1 MQNSDHSIKNLSN
14 SITHTMLKKSLLL
27 AVFAVPFALSAQE
40 INFKVEGKV
49 NHAKAKK
56 AYLNYRTATS
66 TVLDSADV
74 INGTFTFQ
82 GKIEEPIKAS
92 MIIGENQ
99 RSGAQSGIK
108 QFYLENG
115 TIRVESKDSLLNATV
130 SGGPMNRDNQKLTEA
145 LKEVDQ
151 KMAEL
156 NKAWSGATKEQRDS
170 DTFRQEFINKD
181 NEISNERK
189 AIQRQFLN
197 ENKSSL
203 ISLEL
208 IPQLLSY
215 APEAEDMEALFDPL
229 DASVKNSPAGKR
241 YAETIAK
248 VKALSIG
255 KVAPNFTQNDTL
267 DRPVSLTDF
276 KGKYVLIDFW
286 ASWCGPCRVE
296 NPNVVAAFHKYK
308 DRGFTVLGISLDQ
321 PGKKEAWMKAIHDDK
336 LNEWAQLSDLKF
348 WDNEVARLYN
358 IRAIP
363 QNFLIDPNGV
373 IIAKNLREENLHETL
388 EKLLPSKD
396 TE

>member
-1 MQNSDHSIKNLSN
+1 
-14 SITHTMLKKSLLL
+14 MLKKSLLL
-27 AVFAVPFALSAQE
+27 AGFAIPFALSAQE

-49 NHAKAKK
+49 NHSKAKK
-56 AYLNYRTATS
+56 AYISYRTATGS
-66 TVLDSADV
+66 VLDSTDV
-74 INGTFTFQ
+74 KNGQFTFQ
-82 GKIEEPIKAS
+82 GKLEEPTKAN
-92 MIIGENQ
+92 IIVGENQ
-99 RSGAQSGIK
+99 RGGAQSGVK
-108 QFYLENG
+108 AFYLENG
-115 TIRVESKDSLLNATV
+115 TIRVSSPDSILNATV
-130 SGGPMNRDNQKLTEA
+130 TGGALNQDNQKLEAA
-145 LKEVDQ
+145 LKPVEA
-151 KMAEL
+151 KMREL
-156 NKAWSGATKEQRDS
+156 NEKYRNASKEDRES
-170 DTFRQEFINKD
+170 ETFMKQIMD
-181 NEISNERK
+181 QDAEIGNERK

-197 ENKSSL
+197 EHKSSL

-363 QNFLIDPNGV
+363 QNLLIDPNGV
-373 IIAKNLREENLHETL
+373 IIAKNLREENLHTTL
-388 EKLLPSKD
+388 EKLLPNKD
-396 TE
+396 SE

>member
-1 MQNSDHSIKNLSN
+1 MF
-14 SITHTMLKKSLLL
+14 KKSLLL
-27 AVFAVPFALSAQE
+27 AVFAAPFVLSAQE

-56 AYLNYRTATS
+56 AYISYRTATGS
-66 TVLDSADV
+66 VLDSTDV
-74 INGTFTFQ
+74 KNGQFTFQ
-82 GKIEEPIKAS
+82 GKLEEPVKAS
-92 MIIGENQ
+92 IFVGENQ
-99 RSGAQSGIK
+99 RGGAQSGVK
-108 QFYLENG
+108 TLYLENG
-115 TIRVESKDSLLNATV
+115 TIQVSSPDSLLNATIT
-130 SGGPMNRDNQKLTEA
+130 GGTLNRDMQKLEEA
-145 LKEVDQ
+145 LKPVDAKKNALTQ
-151 KMAEL
+151 KLRNASEEER
-156 NKAWSGATKEQRDS
+156 NSEA
-170 DTFRQEFINKD
+170 FINEYRATD
-181 NEISNERK
+181 AEISNERK

-229 DASVKNSPAGKR
+229 DASIKNSPAGKR

-296 NPNVVAAFHKYK
+296 NPNVVAAFHKFK

-336 LNEWAQLSDLKF
+336 LTEWTQLSDLKF

-373 IIAKNLREENLHETL
+373 IIAKNLREEELHETL